1 MQTHLRTTLRQAVI
15 SVSLAGIP
23 AAWAQ
28 PIYRCANLYSDRP
41 CPGAVPVDADDS
53 RSPRQK
59 AETDGATRQIAREAD
74 HLERERHTLENARQ
88 NAASVPRSATI
99 RSSEGARLSNS
110 RSGGRAQAAKPA
122 EKLPAEPFTATV
134 LLKPPPSSASPPS
147 GPARPSPVRP

>member
-1 MQTHLRTTLRQAVI
+1 MQTKLRITLFQAAI
-15 SVSLAGIP
+15 SFSLAGTP
-23 AAWAQ
+23 AAWPQ
-28 PIYRCANLYSDRP
+28 TIYRCANLYSDRA
-41 CPGAVPVDADDS
+41 CPGGMPVDAHDS

-59 AETDGATRQIAREAD
+59 AETDGATRQIAKTAD
-74 HLERERHTLENARQ
+74 HMERERRTLENARQ
-88 NAASVPRSATI
+88 NAASVPRSATT